1 MTTATQLLHLK
12 LVSLAKQELY
22 PNCAID
28 SHLWL
33 SDFEAERAEAV
44 KRCRGCV
51 VLTECAAMADEVGE
65 KHYVFGGKDR
75 TRKPKLGRPKKT

>member
-33 SDFEAERAEAV
+33 SDFDAERAEAV

-51 VLTECAAMADEVGE
+51 VLTECAAMADEPGSFSKKLILWRDTSFGCGE
-65 KHYVFGGKDR
+65 VPCR
-75 TRKPKLGRPKKT
+75 

>member
-33 SDFEAERAEAV
+33 SDFEAERLELEAV
-44 KRCRGCV
+44 K
-51 VLTECAAMADEVGE
+51 
-65 KHYVFGGKDR
+65 
-75 TRKPKLGRPKKT
+75 